1 MSINSVYSSF
11 GYIGNGSGCQ
21 LNEETKRK
29 LKALGIDPSTVTS
42 ESQAKILIANAEQKQ
57 KSVNNTQKTDS
68 KTICSS
74 ESEILSKAKQLAQKL
89 GVNISSEK
97 SVDEILA
104 GLYEKVSTMISS
116 EEPQSQDPKD
126 LQNIQ
131 AEIDALRNEYSSV
144 KQSQNSIYTMLNMT
158 ANINKYMLGL

>member
-11 GYIGNGSGCQ
+11 GYIGNDSGCQ
-21 LNEETKRK
+21 LSEETKRK

>member
-21 LNEETKRK
+21 LSEETKRK